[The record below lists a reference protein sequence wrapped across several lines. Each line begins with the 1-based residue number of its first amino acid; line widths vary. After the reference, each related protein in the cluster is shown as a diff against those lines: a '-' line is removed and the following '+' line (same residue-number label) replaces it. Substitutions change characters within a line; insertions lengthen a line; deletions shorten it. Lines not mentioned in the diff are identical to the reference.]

1 MLAAPRSLGPHLCFS
16 GAVSLCVLCVSSQDT
31 DEQRLLGRLV
41 DLWKDSGVGVS
52 NLSIQLEK
60 DKFLATVEA
69 DIKANPRLTGGRL

>member
-1 MLAAPRSLGPHLCFS
+1 MRRSLVFCCC
-16 GAVSLCVLCVSSQDT
+16 ASSVCLQDA

-52 NLSIQLEK
+52 NLSIQIEK

-69 DIKANPRLTGGRL
+69 DIKARPRLTGGRL